1 MPAFAA
7 AVPGHGV
14 VVVWVIATNH
24 QQLAI
29 RYLYDTRRDVR
40 FGG

>member
-7 AVPGHGV
+7 AVPGQDV
-14 VVVWVIATNH
+14 VVVWIIATNH

-29 RYLYDTRRDVR
+29 RYLYDTRCDVR